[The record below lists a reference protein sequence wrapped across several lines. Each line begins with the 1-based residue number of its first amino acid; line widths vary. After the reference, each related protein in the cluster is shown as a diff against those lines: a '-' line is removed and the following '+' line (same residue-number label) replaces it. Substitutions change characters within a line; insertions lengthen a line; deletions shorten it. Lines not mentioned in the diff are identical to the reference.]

1 VFHRSGERAREHVL
15 RVFHRRLL
23 SRRRRRKSSIR
34 GGVRRRI
41 HALKKELSGKK
52 ERDYSY
58 DVFRKRMNDG
68 DRFSIQ
74 SACKK
79 RKLKTQATSAS
90 VFLPFGTN
98 KKGQP
103 PPKKKLFLCQLCF
116 LSHEKGDTKKTKIGK
131 RDERKCSYEFCCGS
145 IV

>member
-1 VFHRSGERAREHVL
+1 MFHRSGERAREHVL

-103 PPKKKLFLCQLCF
+103 PPKKRKTVPLSTLFSVSRKRRHKKNKNWQKGR
-116 LSHEKGDTKKTKIGK
+116 EKMLI
-131 RDERKCSYEFCCGS
+131 
-145 IV
+145 

>member
-1 VFHRSGERAREHVL
+1 M
-15 RVFHRRLL
+15 
-23 SRRRRRKSSIR
+23 
-34 GGVRRRI
+34 
-41 HALKKELSGKK
+41 
-52 ERDYSY
+52 D
-58 DVFRKRMNDG
+58 DG

-103 PPKKKLFLCQLCF
+103 PPKKENCSSVNFVFC
-116 LSHEKGDTKKTKIGK
+116 HEKGDTKKTKIGK
-131 RDERKCSYEFCCGS
+131 RDERKCSYEFYCGS

>member
-1 VFHRSGERAREHVL
+1 
-15 RVFHRRLL
+15 
-23 SRRRRRKSSIR
+23 
-34 GGVRRRI
+34 
-41 HALKKELSGKK
+41 
-52 ERDYSY
+52 
-58 DVFRKRMNDG
+58 MNDG

-103 PPKKKLFLCQLCF
+103 PPKKNCSSVNFVFCL
-116 LSHEKGDTKKTKIGK
+116 TKKATQKKQKLAKGT
-131 RDERKCSYEFCCGS
+131 RENAHMNSA
-145 IV
+145 VVV